1 MIKEGFVEKAV
12 FEPSRDHGQNLN
24 RRHRAKRTPSG
35 RNGRNKGLEKK
46 KYKMLWR
53 VISDHFG

>member
-46 KYKMLWR
+46 KY
-53 VISDHFG
+53 